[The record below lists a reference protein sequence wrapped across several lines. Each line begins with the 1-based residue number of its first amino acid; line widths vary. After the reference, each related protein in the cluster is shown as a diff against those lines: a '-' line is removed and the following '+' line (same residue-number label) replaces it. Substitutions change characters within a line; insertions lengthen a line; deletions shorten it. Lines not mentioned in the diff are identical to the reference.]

1 MKTLILNGSPR
12 KNGDVQALAEAF
24 AKGLKGEVQTLT
36 FWDKVSPCLDCRR
49 CWERPGC
56 CIQDRMQEIYPYL
69 AECDV
74 VALASPVWFS
84 SLSGPL
90 LDMASRFQP
99 YFAGRFFR
107 GETDILRPKSGVV
120 LLAGAEPGT
129 EQKPLETAYTILK
142 HLNAHSPLQAIC
154 SMNTNQ
160 LPAEND
166 TAALS
171 HAESAAAALNKL
183 YI

>member
-12 KNGDVQALAEAF
+12 KNGDVQALVEAF
-24 AKGLKGEVQTLT
+24 SQELKGEVRTLT
-36 FWDKVSPCLDCRR
+36 FWDNISPCLDCRR

-56 CIQDRMQEIYPYL
+56 GIQDRMQELYPYL

-74 VALASPVWFS
+74 VALASPIWFS

-90 LDMASRFQP
+90 LDMASRFQT

-107 GETDILRPKSGVV
+107 GETNILRPKSGVV

-129 EQKPLETAYTILK
+129 DQKPIETARTILK
-142 HLNAHSPLQAIC
+142 HVNAHPPLRVIC

-160 LPAEND
+160 LPTKKD

-171 HAESAAAALNKL
+171 HAKSAAAALNQL